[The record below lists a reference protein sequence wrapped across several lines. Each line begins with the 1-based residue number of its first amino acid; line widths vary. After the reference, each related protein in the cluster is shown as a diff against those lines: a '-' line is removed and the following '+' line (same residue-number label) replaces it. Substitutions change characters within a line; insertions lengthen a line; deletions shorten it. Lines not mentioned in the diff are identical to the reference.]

1 MAGGEDQ
8 PQQVVADGVVERVE
22 QRFGL
27 VRALVLEFAREF
39 LVLALQQLA
48 AAQPVDGAM
57 LGGGHQPRA
66 RVVGHAG
73 LGPAFERGD
82 EGVLREFLGQADVAH
97 HARQPGDEPGRF
109 DPPDRFDGAMDVGRR
124 HGERS
129 DHRTTRDAIP
139 GTALFNN
146 ALPASTCFQY
156 SAAVLRSA
164 SPFSKSS
171 PIMLSMSNTSP
182 ITLDT

>member
-1 MAGGEDQ
+1 MRSVSATRASIDSTGWQAVKTSRSRSSPMGSSS
-8 PQQVVADGVVERVE
+8 ASTALR
-22 QRFGL
+22 L

-48 AAQPVDGAM
+48 AAQPVDGAV

-66 RVVGHAG
+66 RIVRHAG

-82 EGVLREFLGQADVAH
+82 QRVLGEFLGQADVAH

-109 DPPDRFDGAMDVGRR
+109 DAPDRFDGAMDVGRR

-129 DHRTTRDAIP
+129 DHRTPRDAIP
-139 GTALFNN
+139 GTALFKN
-146 ALPASTCFQY
+146 AMPATSH
-156 SAAVLRSA
+156 SMPAAFNTRLRS
-164 SPFSKSS
+164 
-171 PIMLSMSNTSP
+171 
-182 ITLDT
+182 